1 MKDVWEILLDSEACD
16 LPISWPEVLSGW
28 TNAGELLEWLKWI
41 NDSSNAYWLFYAV
54 DGCSVCECC
63 EAVNVQPEKLEQ
75 ARATVVRLPAALKCY
90 WISSGR
96 APRLSNSIASIRQG
110 KRTR

>member
-28 TNAGELLEWLKWI
+28 TNAGELLEWLKWS

-54 DGCSVCECC
+54 DGCSG
-63 EAVNVQPEKLEQ
+63 
-75 ARATVVRLPAALKCY
+75 VRVL
-90 WISSGR
+90 
-96 APRLSNSIASIRQG
+96 
-110 KRTR
+110 